1 MPKFGSNLG
10 QFGPKWVIFE
20 FSTKK
25 RNRHFFRL
33 QRLGFVQKIRKF
45 QCAVFEKNA
54 KNLQMVHFRIFGE
67 KVKTSP
73 FYPFFHLSKQKSEN
87 SNARFRRKSGG
98 RRQRDRRQRETRVN
112 LQVRIRPVGVGPKI
126 KKFIFFIEKNVKNLR
141 FRHLKIQSVGR
152 GS

>member
-1 MPKFGSNLG
+1 MPKFGSNLA

-33 QRLGFVQKIRKF
+33 QSLGFVQKIRKF
-45 QCAVFEKNA
+45 QCTVFEKNA
-54 KNLQMVHFRIFGE
+54 KNLCFWAFLVKMGQIGPKRGHFRIFGE

-73 FYPFFHLSKQKSEN
+73 SFPIFFIFQNKKLEN

-98 RRQRDRRQRETRVN
+98 RRETERQRNRETDRD
-112 LQVRIRPVGVGPKI
+112 
-126 KKFIFFIEKNVKNLR
+126 E
-141 FRHLKIQSVGR
+141 
-152 GS
+152 